1 MARRTAFVLSVCLA
15 AGSAVGAEPIDILT
29 HTPARVHEGQTVV
42 RVTADSAREVAAAL
56 ALAEGL
62 WSERA
67 GVGPF
72 DIQVRTD
79 RVPVLIQAG
88 LEVETRIADLQAHA
102 DLAWSR
108 VQAAERMLRARPPL
122 PPRPAGAARG
132 ASPHDETWFE
142 NYKQL
147 AQIEAYVAGLH
158 GARPDLTSL
167 AVVGQSLQDRPIRA
181 ITITGPDEPGNAA
194 ADRPVILWNGCQH
207 AREWISPMTVTYIAS
222 RLVSDYDTDPAVRS
236 LVDST
241 RIVIVPVSN
250 PDGYLYSWSSQR
262 YWRKNRRPN
271 NAIDYGV
278 DLNRNWGY
286 QWGGAGSSPSPS
298 SDIYR
303 GTAAFS
309 EPETRVLRDLALSYG
324 GRLAAH
330 IDYHSFS
337 QLILYPFGYA
347 NGVMAPEPDNSFF
360 ASLTTDMANLIFDLS
375 GVAYRPIPSW
385 QLYAAAGGATDWFYG
400 AAGAKSLT
408 IELRPG
414 ENVTSLEGFDPPP
427 STILPTARE
436 NFAAAMLF
444 ADRTTQPLSFSV
456 HAPGTVRADEPT
468 GITFV
473 VAPGTAGLDSASV
486 RAFAAVGAGDAVEL
500 GVSPAGPG
508 TYAATLP
515 PVPCGQSVAFSFRAT
530 TTGGAVIDYPP
541 PPAGPFIASAVRV
554 LLEDGMETDTGWV
567 VGAPGD
573 NAASG
578 IWTRMA
584 PQATAAQPG
593 ADHSPDGTLCWI
605 TDGRAGSG
613 VGSYDIDGGTTTL
626 TSPRLDASDAGPD
639 AELVYWRWYSNDQGA
654 SPNSDDMPVLISN
667 DDGATWTTLEV
678 VTENANAWVEKRF
691 RIADFVGPT
700 ADIRVRFV
708 ARDLDPGSVV
718 EAGVDDLSIV
728 TPNCP
733 APAQTADLAEPFGV
747 FNFFDVAAYLALY
760 NAGDPGA
767 DYTGD
772 GELNFFD
779 LSAYLTLFNAGI

>member
-15 AGSAVGAEPIDILT
+15 AGSVVGAEPIDILT
-29 HTPARVHEGQTVV
+29 HTPPRAYEGQSVV

-56 ALAEGL
+56 ALAESL
-62 WSERA
+62 WSEGA
-67 GVGPF
+67 GVGSF
-72 DIQVRTD
+72 DIQIQND

-88 LEVETRIADLQAHA
+88 LEVETRIPDLQAHA
-102 DLAWSR
+102 DMAWSR
-108 VQAAERMLRARPPL
+108 VRAAERMLRARPPHS
-122 PPRPAGAARG
+122 PRPFPADTARG
-132 ASPHDETWFE
+132 GSPHDETWFE

-147 AQIEAYVAGLH
+147 AQIEAYVANLH
-158 GARPDLTSL
+158 GARPDLTALS
-167 AVVGQSLQDRPIRA
+167 VVGQSLQNRPIHA
-181 ITITGPDEPGNAA
+181 ITITGPDAPDNAA
-194 ADRPVILWNGCQH
+194 SDRPVILWNGCQH

-222 RLVSDYDTDPAVRS
+222 RLVADYDTDPAVRS

-241 RIVIVPVSN
+241 RIVIVPVAN

-271 NAIDYGV
+271 NAVDYGV

-286 QWGGAGSSPSPS
+286 QWGGAGSSSSPS

-303 GTAAFS
+303 GTSAFS

-324 GRLAAH
+324 DRLAAH

-360 ASLTTDMANLIFDLS
+360 ASLTADMAGLIFDIS

-385 QLYAAAGGATDWFYG
+385 QLYPAAGGATDWFYG

-414 ENVTSLEGFDPPP
+414 ENITSLEGFDPPP

-456 HAPGTVRADEPT
+456 HAPTTVRADEPT
-468 GITFV
+468 GLAFS
-473 VAPGTAGLDSASV
+473 VAPGTAGLNNASV
-486 RAFAAVGAGDAVEL
+486 TAFAAVGGGDPVEL
-500 GVSPAGPG
+500 GVSAVGPG
-508 TYAATLP
+508 AYTTTLP

-530 TTGGAVIDYPP
+530 TTGGAVIDYP
-541 PPAGPFIASAVRV
+541 ASGSFVATTVRV
-554 LLEDGMETDTGWV
+554 LFEDDMETDTGWV

-573 NAASG
+573 NATSG

-626 TSPRLDASDAGPD
+626 TSPRLDASQAGPD

-654 SPNSDDMPVLISN
+654 NPNTDDMPVLISN
-667 DDGATWTTLEV
+667 NGGATWTTLEV

-691 RIADFVGPT
+691 RIADFVEPT
-700 ADIRVRFV
+700 SDIRVRFV
-708 ARDLDPGSVV
+708 ARDLDPGSIV

-733 APAQTADLAEPFGV
+733 APSQTADLAEPFGV

-760 NAGDPGA
+760 NAGDLAA

-772 GELNFFD
+772 GDLNFFD